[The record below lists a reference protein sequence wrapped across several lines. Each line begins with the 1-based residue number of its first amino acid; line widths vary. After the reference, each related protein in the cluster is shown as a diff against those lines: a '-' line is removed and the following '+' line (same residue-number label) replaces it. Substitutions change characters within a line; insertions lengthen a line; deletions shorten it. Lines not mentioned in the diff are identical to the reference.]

1 MTNIRLFAAIAV
13 SVVVTALVMGAITRP
28 AHADTPR
35 TAECMTAG
43 LNSAQIQKEAKA
55 WMDQQLAAG
64 RTNFVSIAPT
74 GNLCAW

>member
-1 MTNIRLFAAIAV
+1 MSNARLFSIIGL
-13 SVVVTALVMGAITRP
+13 SVVITVLVMGAITRP
-28 AHADTPR
+28 AHADAPR

-43 LNSAQIQKEAKA
+43 QNSAQIQKEAKG